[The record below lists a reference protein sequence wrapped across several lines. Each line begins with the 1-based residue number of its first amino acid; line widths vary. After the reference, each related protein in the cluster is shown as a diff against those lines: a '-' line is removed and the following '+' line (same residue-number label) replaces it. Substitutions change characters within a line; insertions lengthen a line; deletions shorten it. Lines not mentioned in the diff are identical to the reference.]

1 MAGKRQITD
10 ISSNQ
15 PPAKRSHT
23 SFNLLEVDLIE
34 INRDHVNEI
43 ILLNRSRV
51 PDGNPTGIASE
62 IMTQKNYPNLQLN
75 ELDYRVLPFLIRSCA
90 VSIVNEFP
98 GAFNEY
104 DNERAAGTIL
114 DNFLHAEKDKL
125 KDIGFK
131 KGGPSLYDFISDGLD
146 NEKYFETWKGLSNLF
161 SIKRLK

>member
-75 ELDYRVLPFLIRSCA
+75 ELDYHVLPFLIRSCA
-90 VSIVNEFP
+90 VSIVNEFREMKTM
-98 GAFNEY
+98 F
-104 DNERAAGTIL
+104 DNDNYFPAKGEIL
-114 DNFLHAEKDKL
+114 REPSFMV
-125 KDIGFK
+125 GFC
-131 KGGPSLYDFISDGLD
+131 P
-146 NEKYFETWKGLSNLF
+146 YFSNH
-161 SIKRLK
+161 S